1 MKLKESIT
9 APIAVFISYILYVV
23 CYRTPWV
30 RDALLRSGNY
40 DLLSGVVLELM
51 ILLIPALV
59 YAKIKGQG
67 YSSEMHFASLRPT
80 GSIFALCLTLIA
92 VCGVILIDIFYTA
105 TGIVHSKFLLTETYR
120 MTLPDR
126 DLSVVLRCMN
136 YAVIPAIAEELLF
149 RGILVTEYRKSGVGV
164 AVLFSSLL
172 FSLSRFDLLELPI
185 YFFLGVL
192 LCLIYYVTRS
202 LPLTI
207 ISRLAI
213 NLVIFYFED
222 AAWTLILKRANFVFL
237 VCFCTILILLAATL
251 ALSEAQRI
259 YYTRG
264 IDADKTPPEWTLP
277 EKARIRLLTAALSP
291 TFLLCVGTFIAVI
304 AMGL

>member
-9 APIAVFISYILYVV
+9 APIAVFISYILYVI
-23 CYRTPWV
+23 CYRSPWV
-30 RDALLRSGNY
+30 RDALIKSGEY

-51 ILLIPALV
+51 ILLIPALL

-67 YSSEMHFASLRPT
+67 YSAQMHFASLRPT
-80 GSIFALCLTLIA
+80 GIIFALCLTVIA
-92 VCGVILIDIFYTA
+92 LCGVILLTLFYTG

-120 MTLPDR
+120 INLSDR

-172 FSLSRFDLLELPI
+172 FALSRFDLLELPI
-185 YFFLGVL
+185 YFFFGVL

-207 ISRLAI
+207 ISRLII
-213 NLVIFYFED
+213 NLMIFYFED
-222 AAWTLILKRANFVFL
+222 AAWTLILKRANYVFL

-264 IDADKTPPEWTLP
+264 LDAEKTPEEWTLS
-277 EKARIRLLTAALSP
+277 ESAKIRLLTATLSP
-291 TFLLCVGTFIAVI
+291 TFLLCVATFVAVI
-304 AMGL
+304 AMGI